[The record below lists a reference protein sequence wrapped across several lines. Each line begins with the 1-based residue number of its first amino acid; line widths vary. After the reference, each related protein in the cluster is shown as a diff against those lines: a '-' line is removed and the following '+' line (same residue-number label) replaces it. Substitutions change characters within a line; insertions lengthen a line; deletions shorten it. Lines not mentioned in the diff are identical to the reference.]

1 MFQTISSF
9 PLLPPTPS
17 WYTPVTTS
25 REDILRGQIGL
36 TIGELECG
44 EAGNVIGRDEQRR
57 LAEVHN
63 SHALRAPRTKEQIV
77 QCMAYAT
84 AVSHAMRNTPPQTSA
99 CSALVARSAETA
111 AAACECVVA
120 LGSMLLGAD
129 AVSAALSELTPWEP
143 VPRALVVPAGAV
155 SIDLNGQDA
164 FEPHGV
170 RYELRTR
177 DGTLH
182 PVAVTERRLS
192 FVGGDRYVECAT
204 KRLLEAA
211 DSNAVTRVVMAI
223 LAWTA

>member
-1 MFQTISSF
+1 M
-9 PLLPPTPS
+9 
-17 WYTPVTTS
+17 
-25 REDILRGQIGL
+25 
-36 TIGELECG
+36 
-44 EAGNVIGRDEQRR
+44 
-57 LAEVHN
+57 
-63 SHALRAPRTKEQIV
+63 

-84 AVSHAMRNTPPQTSA
+84 AVSHAMRNTPPR
-99 CSALVARSAETA
+99 SALVARSAETA
-111 AAACECVVA
+111 AAACERVVA

-129 AVSAALSELTPWEP
+129 AVRAALSELTPWEP

-192 FVGGDRYVECAT
+192 FVGGDRYVECAS